1 MSVGFSLRDNIH
13 SHMLSEMFKSLNSTQ
28 PGVQKTWNLIHQGI
42 YKHFGIYFIGYR

>member
-42 YKHFGIYFIGYR
+42 NILASILFVSN